1 MSLSTR
7 GASSGKGILAKIF
20 SVCVGYGGL
29 NLKRDVRRD
38 CHKHC
43 FHIERTGVGGTYCMY
58 S

>member
-1 MSLSTR
+1 MSTR